1 MPVATITGVA
11 QARIRNVAG
20 IAGRLLLGILAA
32 VFIGGAALILL
43 AYYSDFEFDIEAVVI
58 SLLAAGVL
66 VFLWSRWR

>member
-1 MPVATITGVA
+1 MPVATLTGVA